1 MIIIILLRP
10 VGTHARVVPNQNP
23 CGIRPLCHPL
33 AKYTSL
39 LIANYHWVMGVQ
51 ANLQSFILP
60 TTYFG
65 RPMGPGPWVVELSEL
80 VVTCSGVVV
89 IASVFVA
96 VIVVPASVVSSL
108 TVVVGIVLSVAGA
121 DVELVDGGL
130 EAQT

>member
-1 MIIIILLRP
+1 
-10 VGTHARVVPNQNP
+10 
-23 CGIRPLCHPL
+23 
-33 AKYTSL
+33 
-39 LIANYHWVMGVQ
+39 
-51 ANLQSFILP
+51 
-60 TTYFG
+60 
-65 RPMGPGPWVVELSEL
+65 MGPGPWVVELSGL
-80 VVTCSGVVV
+80 VGTRSGVVV